1 MKIMQSMCNQN
12 TMIIYK
18 VASVRSWGCCNLKR
32 QMEVVELTGVDEEP
46 DDARNEGSGEGA
58 GMLEPA
64 ATLPMT
70 TS

>member
-1 MKIMQSMCNQN
+1 
-12 TMIIYK
+12 
-18 VASVRSWGCCNLKR
+18 
-32 QMEVVELTGVDEEP
+32 MEVVELTGVDEEP

-70 TS
+70 TSQISVADIYN